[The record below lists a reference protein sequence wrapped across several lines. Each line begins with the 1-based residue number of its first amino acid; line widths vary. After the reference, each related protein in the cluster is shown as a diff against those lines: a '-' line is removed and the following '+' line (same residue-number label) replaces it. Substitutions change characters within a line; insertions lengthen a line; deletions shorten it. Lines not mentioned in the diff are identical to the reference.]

1 MGLRSA
7 PPAPSAP
14 PPHKWGGARI
24 MGLRSAPRAPS
35 APPPHKWGGVS
46 NSNTKN
52 EAAPAADAASTGNPP
67 GDTRLVFCAALRP
80 LPTCGGQPLR
90 GLSVVPDGERI
101 ASTVQRSGGNV
112 KGFGLFLVY
121 YI

>member
-1 MGLRSA
+1 MGRSSPLRRLRRH
-7 PPAPSAP
+7 PPF
-14 PPHKWGGARI
+14 HGEEF
-24 MGLRSAPRAPS
+24 
-35 APPPHKWGGVS
+35 S

-52 EAAPAADAASTGNPP
+52 EAAPAADTASTGNPP

-101 ASTVQRSGGNV
+101 ASTVQRSDANV
-112 KGFGLFLVY
+112 KAFGAFRVY

>member
-1 MGLRSA
+1 IGTPAITSNTVRNRRFSSA
-7 PPAPSAP
+7 ERRT
-14 PPHKWGGARI
+14 GGAALSSPI
-24 MGLRSAPRAPS
+24 TSANYRLGITP
-35 APPPHKWGGVS
+35 
-46 NSNTKN
+46 SNTKN
-52 EAAPAADAASTGNPP
+52 EAAPAADTASTGNPP

-101 ASTVQRSGGNV
+101 ASTVQRSGANV